1 MSHVPALSS
10 NGHAASALVRL
21 RNKMFFDTEYFD
33 GSFALLNPPKGVGP
47 YFVTIHS
54 TLHFLSSGVPSHQC
68 QRHGVVASEP
78 TMKGEKDGKWN
89 EPLQSMDSRFPP
101 MSRPSWPWTWTR
113 WVSLFFADFASV
125 SVALLVSIPFAS
137 PLYWDMLVCQHMFP
151 LFFLFL
157 FF

>member
-33 GSFALLNPPKGVGP
+33 GSFALLNAPKGVGP

-54 TLHFLSSGVPSHQC
+54 TLHFLSSDVPSHQC

-78 TMKGEKDGKWN
+78 TMKGERVEN
-89 EPLQSMDSRFPP
+89 ETNRYKI
-101 MSRPSWPWTWTR
+101 WT
-113 WVSLFFADFASV
+113 
-125 SVALLVSIPFAS
+125 LVSRLCQGPVDLGLELGGF
-137 PLYWDMLVCQHMFP
+137 LYSLQISHQYLSHC
-151 LFFLFL
+151 LFRSSLPVL
-157 FF
+157 CTEIC